1 MKFGGQIRNIDVNF
15 RSDRPL
21 AQARPVL
28 RQKFKSLH
36 EKKRVCAKEHS
47 ALI

>member
-21 AQARPVL
+21 AHVQSTGACIRVYLRLYLPYNSLGVL
-28 RQKFKSLH
+28 L
-36 EKKRVCAKEHS
+36 A
-47 ALI
+47 